1 MPKTKEELQQLKNRY
16 ESLNKELKEL
26 TEEEL
31 KLVIGGISFENE
43 VLEEPNGQYTEYL
56 NNQQE
61 VQQQVDEAKSRIEY
75 ANQNIDNL
83 TKNLSTIEKVKYRN

>member
-83 TKNLSTIEKVKYRN
+83 TKNLSTVEKVKYRN

>member
-83 TKNLSTIEKVKYRN
+83 TKNLSTVEKVEYRN